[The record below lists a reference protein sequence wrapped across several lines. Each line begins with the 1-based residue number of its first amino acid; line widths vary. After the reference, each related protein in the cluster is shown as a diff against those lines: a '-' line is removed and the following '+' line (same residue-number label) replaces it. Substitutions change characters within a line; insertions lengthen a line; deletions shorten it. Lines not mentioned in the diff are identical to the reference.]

1 MSQRKGASLP
11 DVLLL
16 CLIAILVSFTVSFL
30 LMFRA
35 IGVINAFGASL
46 GISLLAAV
54 AVFGITYTYPRL
66 SSYIKLKEKVKVEE
80 IERGIAK
87 KAGEEAK
94 EGKKKPK
101 FEFPDIG
108 AFAYRI
114 FGGAAR
120 KIYPQMKDLECNLR
134 RALIR
139 STAEKY
145 IAKMILIT
153 VIIFA
158 ATFAATTPI
167 LLRWVVPIF
176 ALGMGLS
183 LAAIAG
189 AVGFMVMY
197 IYPSLAAS
205 SRRSKIDAS
214 LNFATQYMAILAGA
228 EVTPERIFKS
238 LMKSDVDQVIKDEIG
253 EIIKRMDIFGE
264 DFYTALNSRILE
276 TPSRRFADLLKG
288 MLAVGSMGGNLRRY
302 LHLQGKTF
310 MRQRRI
316 DLKRQLDGLG
326 ILAEIYI
333 SMGVV
338 LPIIIIIMLATMSFI
353 GSSGINSLMW
363 MYITT
368 FVLIPATS
376 ALMLLIIDTSVPKE
390 E

>member
-16 CLIAILVSFTVSFL
+16 CLIAVLAAFTISFM

-35 IGVINAFGASL
+35 IGIINAFGASL
-46 GISLLAAV
+46 GIALLSAIV
-54 AVFGITYTYPRL
+54 IFGLTYTYPRL
-66 SSYIKLKEKVKVEE
+66 SDYIKLKEKVKLEE
-80 IERGIAK
+80 VKRGQK
-87 KAGEEAK
+87 AK
-94 EGKKKPK
+94 EGGEAKSAKKIK
-101 FEFPDIG
+101 FPDIG
-108 AFAYRI
+108 TFAYGI
-114 FGGAAR
+114 FGGAAE
-120 KIYPQMKDLECNLR
+120 KLSPQMKDLDCNLR

-139 STAEKY
+139 STVEKY
-145 IAKMILIT
+145 VAKMILIT
-153 VIIFA
+153 IIIFA
-158 ATFAATTPI
+158 ATFAITTPI
-167 LLRWVVPIF
+167 LFRWVLPIF
-176 ALGMGLS
+176 AVGMGLG
-183 LAAIAG
+183 LGAIAG

-197 IYPSLAAS
+197 FYPSLAAN
-205 SRRSKIDAS
+205 SRKSKIDAS

-253 EIIKRMDIFGE
+253 EIIKRMDVFGE
-264 DFYTALNSRILE
+264 DFYTALNSRIVE
-276 TPSRRFADLLKG
+276 TPSTRFADLLKG

-316 DLKRQLDGLG
+316 DLKKQLDGLG

-353 GSSGINSLMW
+353 GSSGIDSLMW

-376 ALMLLIIDTSVPKE
+376 ALMLLIIDISVPKE

>member
-1 MSQRKGASLP
+1 MSERKGPSLP

-16 CLIAILVSFTVSFL
+16 CLMAILAAFTVSFL
-30 LMFRA
+30 LMFRS
-35 IGVINAFGASL
+35 IGVVNAFGAAL

-54 AVFGITYTYPRL
+54 VVFGITYTLPKL
-66 SSYIKLKEKVKVEE
+66 SRSIKLKEKVKIEE
-80 IERGIAK
+80 IEKGFETREKGIKEEKK
-87 KAGEEAK
+87 KA
-94 EGKKKPK
+94 K
-101 FEFPDIG
+101 FAFPDLG

-114 FGGAAR
+114 FGGAAE
-120 KIYPQMKDLECNLR
+120 KISPHMKDLECNLR

-145 IAKMILIT
+145 IAKMILVTI
-153 VIIFA
+153 VIFA
-158 ATFAATTPI
+158 ATVAVTAPI
-167 LLRWVVPIF
+167 LIRWVAPIF
-176 ALGMGLS
+176 AVGMGLS
-183 LAAIAG
+183 VGAIAS

-197 IYPSLAAS
+197 IYPSLAAG

-214 LNFATQYMAILAGA
+214 LNFTTQYMAILAGA

-264 DFYTALNSRILE
+264 DFYTALNSRIME
-276 TPSRRFADLLKG
+276 TPSRKFSDLLKG

-353 GSSGINSLMW
+353 GSSGIDSLMW

-376 ALMLLIIDTSVPKE
+376 ALMLLVIDTSVPKE

>member
-1 MSQRKGASLP
+1 MSQTKGASLP

-16 CLIAILVSFTVSFL
+16 CLIAILVAFTVSFL
-30 LMFRA
+30 LIFRA
-35 IGVINAFGASL
+35 IGAINAFGASL
-46 GISLLAAV
+46 GVSLLAAV

-66 SSYIKLKEKVKVEE
+66 SSHIKLKEKVKVEE
-80 IERGIAK
+80 IEKGIMGK
-87 KAGEEAK
+87 E
-94 EGKKKPK
+94 EGKKKEKKSK

-108 AFAYRI
+108 AFAYKI
-114 FGGAAR
+114 FGGAAE
-120 KIYPQMKDLECNLR
+120 KIHPQMKDLDCNLR

-145 IAKMILIT
+145 IAKMILVT
-153 VIIFA
+153 AIIFA
-158 ATFAATTPI
+158 ATFAVTTPI
-167 LLRWVVPIF
+167 LIRWAMPFI

-197 IYPSLAAS
+197 IYPSLAAG

-214 LNFATQYMAILAGA
+214 LNFTTQYMAILAGA

-238 LMKSDVDQVIKDEIG
+238 LMNSDVDQVIKDEIG

-264 DFYTALNSRILE
+264 DFYTALNSRIME
-276 TPSRRFADLLKG
+276 TPSRKFADLLKG

-353 GSSGINSLMW
+353 GSSGIDSLMW
-363 MYITT
+363 MYVTT